1 MTDNT
6 AATAVPGF
14 SPCPTCRQY
23 SHSLGQGQQTEAYMH
38 FQSMVAHP
46 VRGHPMANAFDDRTR
61 NAAEVLVSSIN
72 TLVDTLKSAREYV
85 SEAVDANG
93 GIDGCEIHYRKDLE
107 AIDDALAKF
116 GVPVAVP
123 EAEKA

>member
-23 SHSLGQGQQTEAYMH
+23 SHSLGQGQQTGAYMH

-46 VRGHPMANAFDDRTR
+46 VRGHPMANAFDDQTR
-61 NAAEVLVSSIN
+61 DAAEVLVSSIN